1 MLKFIN
7 EELFSFQTVQEF
19 DKKNKREYTK
29 IKVVSSNK
37 IQQYEREIKKR
48 ERYASIDNRKR
59 QDFTSHVDKLIPL
72 NREIL
77 KISAPLKKIENA
89 LLESSLNC
97 KMVDFNSPMSINI
110 NNANIFQPLVD
121 VRCHNRGEDNA
132 NLYIIAFPFNGMIKP
147 IKESSL
153 FRIYKGLIAAS
164 AKPFFFNNRKYRKV
178 LYLVVEI
185 NKRLFDPAHK
195 YHRTSIDINL
205 ESYALFTDRESDE
218 KRTNCEYFTLR
229 ILSDKGDYETEWSY
243 STVNEAIM
251 MNVAP
256 GEQLWPTYIMSNHNN
271 KSDNYKKPYNKKSY
285 QKPVSRSG
293 NLLVT
298 TNKHGIR
305 KEITM
310 NNHRN
315 VKNSGNR
322 YDIEQMMAESG
333 MYETDNFNRS
343 KKNGGKKNYKKR

>member
-89 LLESSLNC
+89 ILESSLNC

-147 IKESSL
+147 IKESPL

-195 YHRTSIDINL
+195 YHRTSIDIKSHMHSLLIENL
-205 ESYALFTDRESDE
+205 TR
-218 KRTNCEYFTLR
+218 KRQ
-229 ILSDKGDYETEWSY
+229 
-243 STVNEAIM
+243 TVNISHCVFCLIRVIM
-251 MNVAP
+251 K
-256 GEQLWPTYIMSNHNN
+256 L
-271 KSDNYKKPYNKKSY
+271 
-285 QKPVSRSG
+285 SG
-293 NLLVT
+293 HTILQMRLL
-298 TNKHGIR
+298 
-305 KEITM
+305 
-310 NNHRN
+310 
-315 VKNSGNR
+315 
-322 YDIEQMMAESG
+322 
-333 MYETDNFNRS
+333 
-343 KKNGGKKNYKKR
+343 